1 MMDETTKLL
10 LKYCKKSKAKRGLE
24 YVSQIDKNLI
34 DCGDIITNV
43 RQVMY
48 VHTQFKTI
56 HLREMICS
64 PRKGSIVDSH
74 YY

>member
-1 MMDETTKLL
+1 MDQSTKDL

-24 YVSQIDKNLI
+24 YVSQIDSQLLEVESDKPVR
-34 DCGDIITNV
+34 V
-43 RQVMY
+43 RQALY

-56 HLREMICS
+56 HLRQ
-64 PRKGSIVDSH
+64 IVQVSNKIVVSH